1 MASNLALQVYK
12 AFQAHLD
19 KNKFK
24 YDAHDE
30 DLVISLTV
38 NGEDLPIDTVIR
50 VIEKRDVA
58 QVLCFCGKV
67 PEDKRIDLAVA
78 VDVANH
84 GMVNGCFDYDIS
96 DGQLLFRVTHNYTDG
111 VPSDE
116 VIRYLLGIAFN
127 TTDEYNDKF
136 FMLGKGMMTLEQFI
150 EAEKN
155 V

>member
-24 YDAHDE
+24 YNAHDE

-38 NGEDLPIDTVIR
+38 NGDDLPINTIIR
-50 VIEKRDVA
+50 VMEKRNVA
-58 QVLCFCGKV
+58 QVLCICGKA

-78 VDVANH
+78 VAVANY
-84 GMVNGCFDYDIS
+84 GMINGCFDYDIS
-96 DGQLLFRVTHNYTDG
+96 DGELRFRVTHNYTDG

-127 TTDEYNDKF
+127 TTDKYNDKF

>member
-24 YDAHDE
+24 YNAHDE

-38 NGEDLPIDTVIR
+38 NGDDLPINTVIR

-58 QVLCFCGKV
+58 QILCFCGKV
-67 PEDKRIDLAVA
+67 PEDKRIDLAAAVA
-78 VDVANH
+78 VANY

-96 DGQLLFRVTHNYTDG
+96 DGELRFRVTHNYTDG

-127 TTDEYNDKF
+127 TTDKYNDKL
-136 FMLGKGMMTLEQFI
+136 FMLGKGMITLEKFV
-150 EAEKN
+150 EVENK
-155 V
+155 

>member
-1 MASNLALQVYK
+1 MASDLTLQVYQ

-38 NGEDLPIDTVIR
+38 NGDDFPIKTIIR
-50 VIEKRDVA
+50 VIDERNIA
-58 QVLCFCGKV
+58 QILCFCSKI
-67 PEDKRIDLAVA
+67 PEDKRIDVAAAVA
-78 VDVANH
+78 VANY
-84 GMVNGCFDYDIS
+84 GIVNGSFDYDLS
-96 DGQLLFRVTHNYTDG
+96 DGELRFRVTHNFSDG

-116 VIRYLLGIAFN
+116 VIHYLLGIAFN
-127 TTDEYNDKF
+127 TTDKYNDRF

-150 EAEKN
+150 QAENK
-155 V
+155 